1 MHAVM
6 NTLIITNRAS
16 FWDSFRAVFE
26 SHASCMDTA
35 AGMEE
40 ALAFLRTHE
49 VSLVVFDG
57 DMDAAAL
64 RHAVFQVL
72 SINAMIHTAAVSSLS
87 SEEFHEAMEG
97 LGMLASLPPQPSP
110 QDVNRLMGELAAL
123 SF

>member
-1 MHAVM
+1 MRAAMHS
-6 NTLIITNRAS
+6 LIVTNRAA
-16 FWDSFRAVFE
+16 FWEPFRSVFE

-40 ALAFLRTHE
+40 ALDFLRTHE

-72 SINAMIHTAAVSSLS
+72 SINAMIHTSAVSSLS
-87 SEEFHEAMEG
+87 AEEFHEAMEG

-110 QDVNRLMGELAAL
+110 QDVNRLMDDLAAL